1 MCIRDRYD
9 IPPEDAKGHS
19 QPPPPPPEDDFGY
32 GDNDEIYDIA
42 DPDDLPPPPPPP
54 DDDKDEGEDI
64 YDVMDS
70 EEIEDIIQSLPP
82 TPQNI
87 GMRPNMHP
95 PISQNNAP
103 PTNISAPPFLRPP
116 IQQNT
121 SNVHQNKFMTTF
133 NQPAPPPMPS
143 RSLKPTLPPD
153 ELSLIHISEPTRPY

>member
-1 MCIRDRYD
+1 
-9 IPPEDAKGHS
+9 
-19 QPPPPPPEDDFGY
+19 
-32 GDNDEIYDIA
+32 
-42 DPDDLPPPPPPP
+42 
-54 DDDKDEGEDI
+54 
-64 YDVMDS
+64 MDS

-153 ELSLIHISEPTRPY
+153 ESPPPMPSRSLKPNLPTDQPRSPKHLSLIHISEPTRPY